1 MTERL
6 RHDVSWAVTAHVVE
20 VFAPLL
26 REEEQR
32 EAFAEVYQRVKAGL
46 ESYER
51 QVARMMQRLRPGR
64 N

>member
-1 MTERL
+1 MTEKL
-6 RHDVSWAVTAHVVE
+6 KHDFSWSITSQVVV

-32 EAFAEVYQRVKAGL
+32 EAFAEVYQRVRAGI
-46 ESYER
+46 ECYEC
-51 QVARMMQRLRPGR
+51 QADRMVQRLRPGR

>member
-1 MTERL
+1 MSERL
-6 RHDVSWAVTAHVVE
+6 CHDIAWAVAHHIVE

-46 ESYER
+46 ECYEC
-51 QVARMMQRLRPGR
+51 QVLRTMQRLRPGR

>member
-6 RHDVSWAVTAHVVE
+6 RHDVAWAVAHHVLE

-32 EAFAEVYQRVKAGL
+32 EAFAEVYQRVKAGI
-46 ESYER
+46 ECYECR
-51 QVARMMQRLRPGR
+51 IERAAQRLRPGR